1 MTFPPNP
8 TSASAVV
15 GDRLRLVSGPG
26 VAAVLK
32 GLTMPA
38 ILVAFATYLLVG
50 ILTMRVPEGT
60 TFPGPQFFPALIAA
74 GLYTFAALLVIA
86 AVRELRAAP
95 ATAAGR
101 AEAADEVDA
110 PPAERAVRIDVRSMA
125 WVVIA
130 FAVSALVL
138 NVLGWLIA
146 ASLLFW
152 CVARGFGS
160 HKPLQTLAVGLTVS
174 ATAYIGFDMLLGLPL
189 PSGILGGF

>member
-1 MTFPPNP
+1 MTFPANP

-38 ILVAFATYLLVG
+38 LLVAFATYLLVG

-60 TFPGPQFFPALIAA
+60 TFPGPQFFPAIIAT
-74 GLYTFAALLVIA
+74 GLYTFAALLVIGT
-86 AVRELRAAP
+86 VRELRAAP
-95 ATAAGR
+95 ATATAR
-101 AEAADEVDA
+101 AEGAGEIDA
-110 PPAERAVRIDVRSMA
+110 PPAERAVRIDARSMA
-125 WVVIA
+125 WVVIS
-130 FAVSALVL
+130 FAVFALAL

-152 CVARGFGS
+152 CVARGFGAR
-160 HKPLQTLAVGLTVS
+160 KPLQTLAVGLTVS